1 MIQIVELVRSVIP
14 LMLNEVYE
22 INLFEVYA
30 CAELDCVAQF
40 FIIIIY
46 IESSKEK
53 RESRM
58 GCLFF
63 HCDLLPTAYI
73 FVFVVAPH
81 LFQVIYAVD

>member
-46 IESSKEK
+46 DLDNITLQPKKKTSK
-53 RESRM
+53 
-58 GCLFF
+58 
-63 HCDLLPTAYI
+63 
-73 FVFVVAPH
+73 
-81 LFQVIYAVD
+81 